1 MKMFT
6 KDGKL
11 KKMFR
16 HSTAVVC
23 IWIITIAMLLAASIV
38 DSDFRS
44 IRNLQN
50 LLVTSLPLL
59 LCACGQTLIII
70 TGGIDLTVGSI
81 LSFGTVT
88 IAALAT
94 EHSGGWVP
102 ALIAVLAGG
111 LFFGFLNGVIITKGR
126 QQPIIVTIATSEI
139 IAGCALLIQP
149 KAGKLIANINFC
161 TVLSGGRYKAVP
173 IILASSAVAFI
184 WYLLRMTVFGR
195 SLYAVGGNEI
205 SAVSSGIRSDNIK
218 IIAYMLSGLFAA
230 MAGVFQGTI
239 MYSGDPNSGA
249 MFPMRSITAAVIGGT
264 MLSGGVGGIIGTLAG
279 VIILAVINNIL
290 NLTGVSTFY
299 QYVIQGVILLLA
311 LTISALRTRH
321 AKR

>member
-1 MKMFT
+1 MIY
-6 KDGKL
+6 KDERL
-11 KKMFR
+11 RRMLR
-16 HSTAVVC
+16 HNTAVVC
-23 IWIITIAMLLAASIV
+23 IWIITILMLLAAGIV
-38 DSDFRS
+38 DPDFKS
-44 IRNLQN
+44 IRNIQN

-70 TGGIDLTVGSI
+70 TGGIDLTVGSV

-94 EHSGGWVP
+94 EHSGGWIP
-102 ALIAVLAGG
+102 ALAAALVGG
-111 LFFGFLNGVIITKGR
+111 LLFGFLNGVIITKGK

-149 KAGKLIANINFC
+149 KAGKLIANIDFC
-161 TVLSGGRYKAVP
+161 MVLSGGRYKGIPVVFA
-173 IILASSAVAFI
+173 ISAVGFI
-184 WYLLRMTVFGR
+184 WFILRKTVFGR

-205 SAVSSGIRSDNIK
+205 SAISSGVHSDKVK

-249 MFPMRSITAAVIGGT
+249 MFPMRSITAVVIGGT
-264 MLSGGVGGIIGTLAG
+264 MLSGGVGGITGTLAG

-299 QYVIQGVILLLA
+299 QYIIQGIILLLA
-311 LTISALRTRH
+311 LTVSALRTKH
-321 AKR
+321 ARR